1 MVLLVQVAA
10 VVQVGVLMVL
20 LVLQAA
26 RLFLEHLELRVRV
39 VFQGKGAVLQ
49 ALQVH
54 QVLLVHR
61 VRQVFQVQ
69 AEHQQEQA
77 VLVVLQGHQEQ
88 MEV

>member
-1 MVLLVQVAA
+1 VSQD
-10 VVQVGVLMVL
+10 
-20 LVLQAA
+20 
-26 RLFLEHLELRVRV
+26 
-39 VFQGKGAVLQ
+39 KGAVLQ

-54 QVLLVHR
+54 QELLVHR